1 MWIYLVEEEG
11 LEEGEVYTKQSG
23 QQLLQLS
30 PPPPPLRRKIFWQ
43 KTKEFL

>member
-1 MWIYLVEEEG
+1 MWISLVEEEG

-23 QQLLQLS
+23 QQLLQLTF
-30 PPPPPLRRKIFWQ
+30 PLRRKIFWQ

>member
-1 MWIYLVEEEG
+1 MWISLVEEEG

-30 PPPPPLRRKIFWQ
+30 PPPPP
-43 KTKEFL
+43 KEKNLLAKD